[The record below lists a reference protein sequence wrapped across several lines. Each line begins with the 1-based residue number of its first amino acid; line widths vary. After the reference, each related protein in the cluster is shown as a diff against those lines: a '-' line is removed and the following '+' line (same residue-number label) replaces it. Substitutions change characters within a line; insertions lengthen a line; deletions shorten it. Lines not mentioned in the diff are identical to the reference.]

1 MSPARTFSDMQIFM
15 VGRGGQGILVLARAL
30 AQWAAG
36 TGSEVITS
44 ETHGMAMRGGTVT
57 ASLKI
62 GAYAGPLIPAGSA
75 DVLIGLDGQEALSHL
90 AMLRQGGVS
99 IVNAS
104 DRGPFDHA
112 LDASGIAWS
121 LGSPGAANM
130 VMLGLTARVLG
141 IEPLTAEGIVKSISR
156 PAALE
161 ANRAALLAGL
171 NA

>member
-1 MSPARTFSDMQIFM
+1 M
-15 VGRGGQGILVLARAL
+15 GWGGQGILVLARAL

-36 TGSEVITS
+36 TGREVITS

-62 GAYAGPLIPAGSA
+62 GDFAGPLIPAGSA
-75 DVLIGLDGQEALSHL
+75 DVLIGLDEQEARSHL

-99 IVNAS
+99 IVNAPE
-104 DRGPFDHA
+104 RGHFDHV
-112 LDASGIAWS
+112 LNASGIARS
-121 LGSPGAANM
+121 LGTPGAANM

-141 IEPLTAEGIVKSISR
+141 IEPSVAEGIVEAVSR
-156 PAALE
+156 PSDLE